1 MKTKELCMLLAGL
14 FLVGCSA
21 DEEIANVST
30 SESNAISFNVV
41 SNNPQTKAT
50 ILNNETFKGSP
61 IEVFAFKNG
70 EHYMGKPNVG
80 DWRNDGVE
88 ISYQDG
94 IWNYSDSKEQLFWP
108 HVDPLDFYAI
118 SPVTYHPTGWDIN
131 ATNPSLSFL
140 LGDEYYSSSNE
151 ANPNVDVMY
160 AIAKN
165 QTKATNNGQVK
176 LVFKHALSQ
185 VLFNAKT
192 KNQQIHVEIESMNL
206 YNVYASGTFT
216 LSNPESEVSNWSNY
230 GMAMP
235 FTVGMEETPL
245 SVSTTVVSIS
255 GDKTM
260 LYIPQQ
266 RPEWEPNMYRIS
278 EVENNKLQSYLEI
291 TCKIWQ
297 NVGEGKE
304 YFVGT
309 NDNYGKTYVPFSVDW
324 QSGKRYVYTLCFG
337 AGYNADGSEIDIVP
351 ITFDAE
357 VTNWVDDDN
366 HIDNF

>member
-1 MKTKELCMLLAGL
+1 
-14 FLVGCSA
+14 
-21 DEEIANVST
+21 
-30 SESNAISFNVV
+30 
-41 SNNPQTKAT
+41 
-50 ILNNETFKGSP
+50 
-61 IEVFAFKNG
+61 
-70 EHYMGKPNVG
+70 MGKPNVDG
-80 DWRNDGVE
+80 WRNYGVE

-94 IWNYSDSKEQLFWP
+94 IWNYTRSNDQLFWP

-131 ATNPSLSFL
+131 ATNPSLSFSL
-140 LGDEYYSSSNE
+140 WDEYVTTGS
-151 ANPNVDVMY
+151 PNVDVMY

-165 QTKATNNGQVK
+165 QTKATNNGKVK

-185 VLFNAKT
+185 VLFKAKT
-192 KNQQIHVEIESMNL
+192 KNEQIQVQIESL
-206 YNVYASGTFT
+206 ILHNVYSSGTFT
-216 LSNPESEVSNWSNY
+216 LLSSESEVSNWSNY
-230 GMAMP
+230 GVVMP
-235 FTVGMEETPL
+235 YTIGMQASPL
-245 SVSTTVVSIS
+245 GVSTTVVSIS

-266 RPEWEPNMYRIS
+266 RPEWNPSMYGIS
-278 EVENNKLQSYLEI
+278 EVKNNKLQSYLEI

-351 ITFDAE
+351 ITFDAS
-357 VTNWVDDDN
+357 VTNWVETP
-366 HIDNF
+366 IDKNDF